1 MASIPKTMSG
11 ILIEEPGDAEVLK
24 WKTDIAVPQLSEG
37 KILVKNEWVGVN
49 YIDTYFRKGLYKAPM
64 PMITGGEAGG
74 IVVDVHPSVSNFKAG
89 DRVGYLSSTRGAY
102 AQYNVISPHTCIKL
116 PDNVSTQTAAASLLQ
131 GLTALTFIREAH
143 PVKAGEWILVHAA
156 AGGVGSILCEM
167 CSSIGARVIG
177 TAGTPEKMETA
188 RKNGAQWVISS
199 RKTGDEIVAEVMK
212 ITGGHGIDCVFDGV
226 GAATFEADLQLTA
239 RKASLI
245 IFGNASGAVPPV
257 DPLRLSAGTP
267 AKNLK
272 LMRPTL
278 FGYVA
283 TAEEYHTYATELLEM
298 IEKGIVKLD
307 KTSTYQLEN
316 AKQAHLDLES
326 RKTTGKLLLEIP
338 Q

>member
-212 ITGGHGIDCVFDGV
+212 ITGG
-226 GAATFEADLQLTA
+226 A
-239 RKASLI
+239 RHRLKASLI

>member
-212 ITGGHGIDCVFDGV
+212 ITGDTASTVS
-226 GAATFEADLQLTA
+226 LTA
-239 RKASLI
+239 KASLI

>member
-212 ITGGHGIDCVFDGV
+212 ITGGTRHR
-226 GAATFEADLQLTA
+226 L
-239 RKASLI
+239 KASLI